1 MQLTH
6 EFTVPAGIDET
17 WRVLDDIESVGAC
30 FPGAQVTSVEGDTF
44 QGTVKVKLGPIA
56 LVYSGTGTFTE
67 KDEATHKM
75 VIAAKGKDKRG
86 NGTAGA
92 DVVATLAESGP
103 DATVV
108 NVVTDLQITGKPA
121 QFGRGVMQDVSDKL
135 LGKFVE
141 CLEGKFT
148 ATPEP
153 AAAPAAAAATEVGAD
168 ASGAD
173 ATSAAAAAP
182 AAPAADARAGAD
194 TQDRVAAGPRA
205 VPTASTGSSGGSHRA
220 DEDEALD
227 LGATVLPV
235 LLKSYGPQLAGGLG
249 VLALIIWLIRR
260 R

>member
-30 FPGAQVTSVEGDTF
+30 FPGAAVTSVEGDTF
-44 QGTVKVKLGPIA
+44 NGTVKVKLGPIA
-56 LVYSGTGTFTE
+56 MVYSGTGTFTE
-67 KDEATHKM
+67 KDQAAHKM

-92 DVVATLAESGP
+92 DVVATLRESGP

-141 CLEGKFT
+141 CLEGKF
-148 ATPEP
+148 AAEPE
-153 AAAPAAAAATEVGAD
+153 AVTEVGAD

-173 ATSAAAAAP
+173 ASAASPAP
-182 AAPAADARAGAD
+182 QPVAAADARAGAD
-194 TQDRVAAGPRA
+194 TQERLAAAPGPSAGPG
-205 VPTASTGSSGGSHRA
+205 TGPGPAGGSHKAA
-220 DEDEALD
+220 DDEALD

-235 LLKSYGPQLAGGLG
+235 LLRSYGPQLAGGLG
-249 VLALIIWLIRR
+249 VLALILWIVRR